1 MASRFGDG
9 YYEEVSEEVKELKFD
24 GDIDIADI
32 VSDSGDDMYRV

>member
-1 MASRFGDG
+1 MASRFGNG
-9 YYEEVSEEVKELKFD
+9 YYEEVSEVKELKFD